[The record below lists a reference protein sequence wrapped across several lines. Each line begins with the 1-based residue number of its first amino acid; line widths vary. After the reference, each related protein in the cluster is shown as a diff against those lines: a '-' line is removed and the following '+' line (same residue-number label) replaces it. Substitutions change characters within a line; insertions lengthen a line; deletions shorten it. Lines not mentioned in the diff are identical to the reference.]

1 MAGNKR
7 WSGEDLAILKK
18 EYGITPITELAEK
31 LGRTIDAVHWK
42 ASKTGVKFQPDDL
55 IDIRERLIRIEL
67 KLDEILT
74 WKIKSKK

>member
-7 WSGEDLAILKK
+7 WSGDDLEILKR
-18 EYGITPITELAEK
+18 EYGITPVDALAEK

-55 IDIRERLIRIEL
+55 IDIRERLIRIEG
-67 KLDEILT
+67 KLDDFLK
-74 WKIKSKK
+74 WKKKLKK